1 MAPFPI
7 KKRKGTRGTLESHSF
22 GEEHALCSTR
32 RRVASEKIVGVY
44 VKRLSAD
51 RKRSYASRERSYA
64 DRKRSYASRERS
76 YASRK
81 RSYASRER
89 SYASRKRSSASGK
102 RSSASRERSS
112 ASRKRS
118 YADRKRSYASRE
130 RSSASRERSSAS
142 GKRSYADRKR
152 SSAKRSRSYP
162 KRNRPSANM
171 NRSYAGGKR
180 PTARRSGR
188 SRYFSMYAVRGW
200 TTPWRSLAAAPSGG
214 GEAIIGCMPATA
226 WMLAVIAILLPPS
239 AATWSVTL
247 VAYLRMRVARSA
259 LGEHGCAMAFR
270 PARRR
275 SSGAS
280 VTGEVSA
287 LGGAGGEPPFQ

>member
-51 RKRSYASRERSYA
+51 RKRSYASR
-64 DRKRSYASRERS
+64 
-76 YASRK
+76 
-81 RSYASRER
+81 
-89 SYASRKRSSASGK
+89 
-102 RSSASRERSS
+102 
-112 ASRKRS
+112 KRS
-118 YADRKRSYASRE
+118 YADRKRSSASRE